1 MFASPESPFP
11 VKTIFASSDPKVTYS
26 ETTWMSENT
35 LSRVEVFRTTLELKF
50 NFGSGVEPE
59 ELSMSSHF
67 IFSAV
72 AVFDPNY

>member
-1 MFASPESPFP
+1 M
-11 VKTIFASSDPKVTYS
+11 
-26 ETTWMSENT
+26 
-35 LSRVEVFRTTLELKF
+35 FRTTLELKF

-59 ELSMSSHF
+59 ELSMISHF